1 MLITLL
7 VTALI
12 VGLTVLIHFEALRWL
27 SAFMLSPPGRLRLAL
42 LVCMF
47 GAMVAHVIEIW
58 VFGFGYYFLT
68 QSGQFGSLEGG
79 FTHALADCGYYSF
92 VTYTTLGFGDL
103 IPKGPIRFLTGMEA
117 LTGLLL
123 ITWTASFMYL
133 QMQQGWKRSSSS

>member
-1 MLITLL
+1 MLITLFL
-7 VTALI
+7 TTFIVALA
-12 VGLTVLIHFEALRWL
+12 VLIHFEALRL
-27 SAFMLSPPGRLRLAL
+27 LTDFMLSPHSRFRLAL

-47 GAMVAHVIEIW
+47 GAMMAHVIEIW

-79 FTHALADCGYYSF
+79 FTQTLSDCGYYSF

-103 IPKGPIRFLTGMEA
+103 IPKGPVRFLTGMEA

-123 ITWTASFMYL
+123 ITWTASFMYI
-133 QMQQGWKRSSSS
+133 QMKQGWKTNSSL

>member
-7 VTALI
+7 VTTFLVALA
-12 VGLTVLIHFEALRWL
+12 VLIHFEALRWL
-27 SAFMLSPPGRLRLAL
+27 SAFMLSPPGRFRMAL

-58 VFGFGYYFLT
+58 VFGLGYFYLIE
-68 QSGQFGSLEGG
+68 SGQVGSLEGG
-79 FTHALADCGYYSF
+79 FTHTLAECGYYSF

-123 ITWTASFMYL
+123 ITWTASFMYI
-133 QMQQGWKRSSSS
+133 QMQQGWKTNSSS